1 MALKKTIGNLFF
13 FGFCGLLVVIML
25 CQVGLL
31 PFRFVYL
38 FSGSMRPTYEPGDL
52 AVVYV
57 PKNLAVQPGDVVLF
71 STAIGPT
78 IHRVVSIEDGL
89 ISTQGD
95 ANHTVDSEKIKKV
108 DGKVL
113 FAIPKLGYGIDFIQG
128 VFRLPAQRN

>member
-1 MALKKTIGNLFF
+1 MKKIIGNIFF
-13 FGFCGLLVVIML
+13 FGTCGLLVFIIL

-31 PFRFVYL
+31 PFRFIYL

-52 AVVYV
+52 AVIFVS
-57 PKNLAVQPGDVVLF
+57 KNLAIQPGDVVLF

-78 IHRVVSIEDGL
+78 IHRVVTIENGL

-95 ANHTVDSEKIKKV
+95 ANNAIDSEKIKKV

-113 FAIPKLGYGIDFIQG
+113 FAIPKLGYGIDFIQT
-128 VFRLPAQRN
+128 VFRLPVKSN

>member
-1 MALKKTIGNLFF
+1 MKKYIGNIFF
-13 FGFCGLLVVIML
+13 FGICGLLVFIVL

-38 FSGSMRPTYEPGDL
+38 FSGSMRPTYQPGDL
-52 AVVYV
+52 AIVFV
-57 PKNLAVQPGDVVLF
+57 PKNLVVQPGDVVLF

-78 IHRVVSIEDGL
+78 IHRVVAIENGL

-95 ANHTVDSEKIKKV
+95 ANNTVDFEKIKKV

-113 FAIPKLGYGIDFIQG
+113 FAIPKLGYGIDFIQT
-128 VFRLPAQRN
+128 VFKLPVKSN